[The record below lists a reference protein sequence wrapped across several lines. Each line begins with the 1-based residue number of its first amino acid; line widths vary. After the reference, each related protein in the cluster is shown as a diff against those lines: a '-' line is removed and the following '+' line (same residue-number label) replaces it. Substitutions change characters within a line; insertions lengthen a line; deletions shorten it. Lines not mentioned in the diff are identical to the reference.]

1 MEIDF
6 PLRPS
11 HPSLS
16 EVFSM
21 TQIAISDEVAS
32 SLASAA
38 ASRGCSQ
45 EELASM
51 LIEQGLRW
59 DEEIELAP
67 EQEAHL
73 LQSFAQ
79 AERGELIDGSIV
91 MRRFEEALQKI
102 EYR

>member
-1 MEIDF
+1 
-6 PLRPS
+6 
-11 HPSLS
+11 
-16 EVFSM
+16 M

-38 ASRGCSQ
+38 SNRGCTQ

-59 DEEIELAP
+59 EEEIELTP
-67 EQEAHL
+67 EQEARL

-79 AERGELIDGSIV
+79 AERGELIDGDVV
-91 MRRFEEALQKI
+91 MDRFEKALQKI
-102 EYR
+102 GSR

>member
-1 MEIDF
+1 
-6 PLRPS
+6 
-11 HPSLS
+11 
-16 EVFSM
+16 M

-38 ASRGCSQ
+38 ASRDCSQ

-59 DEEIELAP
+59 DDEIELMP

-73 LQSFAQ
+73 LHSFAQ
-79 AERGELIDGSIV
+79 AERGQLIDGNIV
-91 MRRFEEALQKI
+91 MSRLEEALQKI
-102 EYR
+102 ESR

>member
-1 MEIDF
+1 
-6 PLRPS
+6 
-11 HPSLS
+11 
-16 EVFSM
+16 M

-38 ASRGCSQ
+38 ANRGCSQ

-51 LIEQGLRW
+51 LIEQGLCW
-59 DEEIELAP
+59 DEEIQLAP

-79 AERGELIDGSIV
+79 AERGELIDGNIV
-91 MRRFEEALQKI
+91 MRRFEETLQKI
-102 EYR
+102 ESR